1 MYKHL
6 IGSALAPRL
15 FLLLTLFFCTF
26 KTVALIDSEHLSNAC
41 DEVIISAHPDYAPFH
56 WEQDGEI
63 IGASIDITGQILN
76 EMGIAW
82 RSDYVGPW
90 KRVLQQAYAGHI
102 DLIPA
107 LKKTNEREQFL
118 NYTNAHF
125 YSNPVAVYQKASAE
139 TQPIHSL
146 DALDG
151 LIGSVNA
158 GDNHGEQIDAFLSV
172 QDVVEVKGLR
182 ENFELLARG
191 RTDYFVIGKQTAN
204 AFLQTNKMLSQFEI
218 VLETNNAVV
227 HHGFSK
233 RSACSAIIDE
243 FDKRL
248 QLKLDNGEVEFAIE
262 QYKNKWLE
270 RQLLDE

>member
-6 IGSALAPRL
+6 IGSALRSSLL
-15 FLLLTLFFCTF
+15 FLVTLPLCTF
-26 KTVALIDSEHLSNAC
+26 KAYALIDSESLNNAC
-41 DEVIISAHPDYAPFH
+41 DEVIISAHPNYAPFH

-118 NYTNAHF
+118 QYTSAHF
-125 YSNPVAVYQKASAE
+125 YSNPVAIYQKATPD
-139 TQPIHSL
+139 TQPVHSL

-158 GDNHGEQIDAFLSV
+158 GDNHGE
-172 QDVVEVKGLR
+172 
-182 ENFELLARG
+182 
-191 RTDYFVIGKQTAN
+191 
-204 AFLQTNKMLSQFEI
+204 
-218 VLETNNAVV
+218 
-227 HHGFSK
+227 
-233 RSACSAIIDE
+233 
-243 FDKRL
+243 
-248 QLKLDNGEVEFAIE
+248 
-262 QYKNKWLE
+262 
-270 RQLLDE
+270 